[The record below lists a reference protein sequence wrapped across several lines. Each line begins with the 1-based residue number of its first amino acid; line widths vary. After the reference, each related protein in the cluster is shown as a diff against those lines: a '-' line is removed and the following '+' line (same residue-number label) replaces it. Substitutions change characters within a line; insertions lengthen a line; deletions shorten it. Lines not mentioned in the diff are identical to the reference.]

1 MQHAVF
7 GYVRGQILFST
18 IMGTSA
24 GVCLWILG
32 SLGIF
37 PDGKTYAVVFG
48 AWYGF
53 AELIPYVGPAIG
65 AAPPVLLAL
74 VSGDPLDALWLTI
87 MFTALQ
93 QIEGHIVAPTVFSQA
108 LRINP
113 LLVIFAL
120 LIGGRLYGFAGA
132 FIALPIAAVLRE
144 TVVYLR
150 RHLVLEPWSTRAGR
164 RARRGRD
171 RHGRGARPRPARSAA
186 PPGRRARRTARAA
199 ARSST
204 RRTRPPTRR
213 RPRDGGPAAAL
224 RAEAVGK
231 RYGERD
237 ALRDVSFSAAP
248 GELVAVIGPNG
259 AGKTTLLQIL
269 AGALR
274 GHAGQVET
282 GARRPGWVPQQ
293 AALYGKLSV
302 AENLRLF
309 ARLER
314 VPDVEARRGRDA
326 RPDRPAR
333 PGRRPGR
340 RRSRAA
346 TGSGST
352 SPSGCWPGRTCSCS
366 TSRAPRSTRASGRG
380 CGSSSAGSPAPAP
393 PWSTPRTTSRRP
405 SATRIGCWC
414 SPMASCCSGARRRSW
429 RRPRAAAPAP
439 TSRRPSSPSCARR
452 GISVAGGRSLPA
464 MRWLLLKDLRILRR
478 SPLLLALLVAYP
490 VLVALLVGVGL
501 SSGPAKPRVA
511 FVNLVPPAEDTIE
524 VGGRRLDA
532 SGYAAR
538 LFEAVEPVRVRTRA
552 EAIAKV
558 RSGDVL
564 GALVIPADAIERLRS
579 TLTLGASA
587 APTVEVYYAAENPL
601 KRRYVQSTIRATL
614 ADANR
619 ALSAE
624 VLREAVRYLDLV
636 VAGGTLDV
644 PIVGPVD
651 ILGLRRAQTIIEAV
665 TAGLPEGTP
674 ERVALDQVE
683 RFARLAADNLDL
695 SQPILGSIGTP
706 VRVRERSLSGSGTA
720 LDVFGAEV
728 AVTLSLM
735 IVALLLAAGMLALER
750 EEHAF
755 GRLVRGLVS
764 RTGLLVEKAGARRAV
779 RLGAGH
785 A

>member
-1 MQHAVF
+1 
-7 GYVRGQILFST
+7 
-18 IMGTSA
+18 
-24 GVCLWILG
+24 
-32 SLGIF
+32 
-37 PDGKTYAVVFG
+37 
-48 AWYGF
+48 
-53 AELIPYVGPAIG
+53 
-65 AAPPVLLAL
+65 
-74 VSGDPLDALWLTI
+74 
-87 MFTALQ
+87 
-93 QIEGHIVAPTVFSQA
+93 
-108 LRINP
+108 
-113 LLVIFAL
+113 
-120 LIGGRLYGFAGA
+120 
-132 FIALPIAAVLRE
+132 
-144 TVVYLR
+144 
-150 RHLVLEPWSTRAGR
+150 
-164 RARRGRD
+164 
-171 RHGRGARPRPARSAA
+171 
-186 PPGRRARRTARAA
+186 
-199 ARSST
+199 
-204 RRTRPPTRR
+204 
-213 RPRDGGPAAAL
+213 
-224 RAEAVGK
+224 
-231 RYGERD
+231 
-237 ALRDVSFSAAP
+237 
-248 GELVAVIGPNG
+248 
-259 AGKTTLLQIL
+259 
-269 AGALR
+269 
-274 GHAGQVET
+274 
-282 GARRPGWVPQQ
+282 
-293 AALYGKLSV
+293 
-302 AENLRLF
+302 
-309 ARLER
+309 
-314 VPDVEARRGRDA
+314 
-326 RPDRPAR
+326 
-333 PGRRPGR
+333 
-340 RRSRAA
+340 
-346 TGSGST
+346 
-352 SPSGCWPGRTCSCS
+352 
-366 TSRAPRSTRASGRG
+366 
-380 CGSSSAGSPAPAP
+380 
-393 PWSTPRTTSRRP
+393 
-405 SATRIGCWC
+405 
-414 SPMASCCSGARRRSW
+414 
-429 RRPRAAAPAP
+429 
-439 TSRRPSSPSCARR
+439 
-452 GISVAGGRSLPA
+452 

-501 SSGPAKPRVA
+501 SSGPSKPRVA

-644 PIVGPVD
+644 PIVGPVE
-651 ILGLRRAQTIIEAV
+651 ILGLRRAQTIIQAV

-735 IVALLLAAGMLALER
+735 VVALLLAAGMLALER
-750 EEHAF
+750 EENAF

-764 RTGLLVEKAGARRAV
+764 RTGLLVEKAGLAALCGWALATVMLVVLALFLDLRWARAPAWLGRAGRRRGGLRRARGRHRRAV
-779 RLGAGH
+779 ARGPGRLAARLHGRPARGRPGARPLGRRGRRPVRRRPRRVGPLPVQAGARGPGRRAGRGRRAGPPAAPSRRARAGLH
-785 A
+785 RARPRGAAALRVRRRCRHRH